1 MSLVY
6 HNTKNR
12 WMIKIKIYSDIFISI
27 SIISKTNI
35 NGTPYI
41 EMKISRSLVYHDIK
55 NRWMASAPATIRVDS
70 TKSRWTAKRLKL
82 ILFRGYETGKPAIK
96 IGTIYR
102 NKYRRWKQLIWMR
115 FIVASSSKN
124 QLHSRC
130 SRGISICCLFPIKIP
145 FARQRYSF
153 YDLSKRINDH
163 FNR

>member
-1 MSLVY
+1 MDDQNWNIFWY
-6 HNTKNR
+6 
-12 WMIKIKIYSDIFISI
+12 IYL
-27 SIISKTNI
+27 NI
-35 NGTPYI
+35 NNFKDQYKWDTLYI
-41 EMKISRSLVYHDIK
+41 EMKISWSLVYHDIK

-70 TKSRWTAKRLKL
+70 TKSRWTAERLKL